1 MFGHYLNRKSNLE
14 MQKEPA
20 ATTRREHSIH
30 SKEECTQELPLT
42 EPTSRRYSLSQ
53 AAVKDRKNI
62 VIKVDVEG
70 SNHANL
76 KKVQYVNQVKDIYNS
91 ETKYVS
97 SLHSDYNGN
106 FLTSASY

>member
-1 MFGHYLNRKSNLE
+1 MR
-14 MQKEPA
+14 KEP

-53 AAVKDRKNI
+53 VAVKDRKSI

-76 KKVQYVNQVKDIYNS
+76 KKVQYVNQVKEIYNS
-91 ETKYVS
+91 ETKYVG
-97 SLHSDYNGN
+97 SLHSDNDGN
-106 FLTSASY
+106 FPTSASY